1 MNDPK
6 GHVCP
11 ECGTPRGADNTP
23 SCACAE
29 RAADA
34 HIENRTAEAAAAE
47 DFDPLRIRPYVELT
61 PETPGP
67 SPTSPSSPTSPPFPE
82 HLATDPAAE
91 VTMPMPTVRE
101 PGRPDEAATAAIPA
115 VPQPPDPAPAFSTED
130 EPPSG
135 SLRRPR
141 VLLLGAAGAVVVI
154 LAAGGL
160 AGGMFTYD
168 KPDRNNTA
176 AQEVR
181 ESVPA
186 ATTPS
191 SASTAPSA
199 SPTPSKSP
207 SPTPTPSRSASPTP
221 SPTRTAP
228 SPTASRSATPTQAP
242 TTAQATGTVTP
253 APGGDDDKETAPVLR
268 LGDHGDEV
276 LELQLRL
283 NQLGLYLNDMDGVYD
298 DNVVNAVTTYQT
310 TRGINAEEPGVY
322 DRTTRER
329 LESETTEP
337 QSAQA
342 QQDADLAVTATGDSA
357 PQP

>member
-11 ECGTPRGADNTP
+11 ECGAPRGADNTP

-61 PETPGP
+61 PETPA
-67 SPTSPSSPTSPPFPE
+67 SSSSPE
-82 HLATDPAAE
+82 DPAATYPAAE
-91 VTMPMPTVRE
+91 ATMPMPAV
-101 PGRPDEAATAAIPA
+101 PQNDWPDEASTAAMAA
-115 VPQPPDPAPAFSTED
+115 VPQQPLGSPPHPAHPAED

-135 SLRRPR
+135 SGNRPR
-141 VLLLGAAGAVVVI
+141 VLLLGVAGAVVAV

-168 KPDRNNTA
+168 KPSRDSTS
-176 AQEVR
+176 AQDVR

-186 ATTPS
+186 ATT
-191 SASTAPSA
+191 SAA
-199 SPTPSKSP
+199 SPTPSGSPTSSKSA
-207 SPTPTPSRSASPTP
+207 SPTPTPSRSASPTA
-221 SPTRTAP
+221 SPPRAAP
-228 SPTASRSATPTQAP
+228 SPTPSRPAAPTQAP
-242 TTAQATGTVTP
+242 TTAQATGTITP
-253 APGGDDDKETAPVLR
+253 APGDDEESAPILRPGDN
-268 LGDHGDEV
+268 GDEV

-283 NQLGLYLNDMDGVYD
+283 RQLALYLNDTDGVYD
-298 DNVVNAVTTYQT
+298 DNVENAVTTYQT
-310 TRGINAEEPGVY
+310 TRGIDANELGVY

-337 QSAQA
+337 
-342 QQDADLAVTATGDSA
+342 
-357 PQP
+357 

>member
-11 ECGTPRGADNTP
+11 ECGAPRGADNTP

-61 PETPGP
+61 PETP
-67 SPTSPSSPTSPPFPE
+67 
-82 HLATDPAAE
+82 AA
-91 VTMPMPTVRE
+91 
-101 PGRPDEAATAAIPA
+101 
-115 VPQPPDPAPAFSTED
+115 PPDPAADVTMPLPAVPPDTPTED
-130 EPPSG
+130 DEQAEGPG
-135 SLRRPR
+135 NRPR
-141 VLLLGAAGAVVVI
+141 ILLLGAAGAVIVI

-168 KPDRNNTA
+168 KPSRNNTA

-186 ATTPS
+186 ATT
-191 SASTAPSA
+191 SAA
-199 SPTPSKSP
+199 SPTPPSSPTASESASP
-207 SPTPTPSRSASPTP
+207 SPTPTPSETSPPTP
-221 SPTRTAP
+221 TLTSAAPT
-228 SPTASRSATPTQAP
+228 PTRSATPSQAP
-242 TTAQATGTVTP
+242 TTAQATGTITP
-253 APGGDDDKETAPVLR
+253 DPGNDDKETAPVLR
-268 LGDHGDEV
+268 PGDHGDEV

-283 NQLGLYLNDMDGVYD
+283 RQLALYVNDLDGVYD
-298 DNVVNAVTTYQT
+298 DNVENAVTAYQT
-310 TRGINAEEPGVY
+310 TRNIDTDEPGVY

-337 QSAQA
+337 
-342 QQDADLAVTATGDSA
+342 
-357 PQP
+357 

>member
-61 PETPGP
+61 PE
-67 SPTSPSSPTSPPFPE
+67 SQPPPPPQ
-82 HLATDPAAE
+82 ASD
-91 VTMPMPTVRE
+91 VTMPLPPIRE
-101 PGRPDEAATAAIPA
+101 PDHPDGTPTTAI
-115 VPQPPDPAPAFSTED
+115 PQPPADYTGGYATEPD
-130 EPPSG
+130 EGDEDDERNGG
-135 SLRRPR
+135 SRARPK
-141 VLLLGAAGAVVVI
+141 VLLLGVAGAVVAV

-168 KPDRNNTA
+168 KPSRDDTA
-176 AQEVR
+176 AQDVR
-181 ESVPA
+181 ESVPV
-186 ATTPS
+186 TTTS
-191 SASTAPSA
+191 SVT
-199 SPTPSKSP
+199 
-207 SPTPTPSRSASPTP
+207 TPTPSSSPTESESPTLTPTPTLSEAPAPAPTRSTAAPTP
-221 SPTRTAP
+221 SS
-228 SPTASRSATPTQAP
+228 SPTPTQAP
-242 TTAQATGTVTP
+242 TTAQATGTISP
-253 APGGDDDKETAPVLR
+253 SPGNEDKDNGPVLR
-268 LGDHGDEV
+268 PGDQGDEV

-283 NQLGLYLNDMDGVYD
+283 RQLALYVNDLDGVYD
-298 DNVVNAVTTYQT
+298 DNVENAVTAYQT
-310 TRGINAEEPGVY
+310 TRNINTEEQGVY

-337 QSAQA
+337 
-342 QQDADLAVTATGDSA
+342 
-357 PQP
+357 

>member
-11 ECGTPRGADNTP
+11 ECGAPRGADNTP

-61 PETPGP
+61 PEPPASPP
-67 SPTSPSSPTSPPFPE
+67 SPPDP
-82 HLATDPAAE
+82 ATD
-91 VTMPMPTVRE
+91 VTMPLPAVVQD
-101 PGRPDEAATAAIPA
+101 PGWAEEAATAAIPS
-115 VPQPPDPAPAFSTED
+115 VPSPPDAH
-130 EPPSG
+130 PSG
-135 SLRRPR
+135 SAEDEDDEQEEESGNRPR

-168 KPDRNNTA
+168 KPSRNNTA

-186 ATTPS
+186 ATT
-191 SASTAPSA
+191 SAA
-199 SPTPSKSP
+199 SPTPSSSPTASKSAPP
-207 SPTPTPSRSASPTP
+207 SPTPTLSETPTP
-221 SPTRTAP
+221 TPTPTSAAP
-228 SPTASRSATPTQAP
+228 TPTRSATPSQAP
-242 TTAQATGTVTP
+242 TTAQATGTITP
-253 APGGDDDKETAPVLR
+253 APGDDDKETAPVLR
-268 LGDHGDEV
+268 PGDTGDEV

-283 NQLGLYLNDMDGVYD
+283 RQLALYVNDLDGVYD
-298 DNVVNAVTTYQT
+298 DNVENAVTAFQT
-310 TRGINAEEPGVY
+310 TRSIDPEEQGVY

-337 QSAQA
+337 
-342 QQDADLAVTATGDSA
+342 
-357 PQP
+357 

>member
-11 ECGTPRGADNTP
+11 ECGAPRGADNTP

-61 PETPGP
+61 PETPAA
-67 SPTSPSSPTSPPFPE
+67 PPDP
-82 HLATDPAAE
+82 ATD
-91 VTMPMPTVRE
+91 VTMPMPAVPPD
-101 PGRPDEAATAAIPA
+101 PGWADEAATAAIPA
-115 VPQPPDPAPAFSTED
+115 VPALPLPPDTPTED
-130 EPPSG
+130 DEQTEGPG
-135 SLRRPR
+135 NRPR
-141 VLLLGAAGAVVVI
+141 ILLLGAAGAVIAI

-168 KPDRNNTA
+168 KPSRNNTA
-176 AQEVR
+176 AQDVR

-186 ATTPS
+186 ATT
-191 SASTAPSA
+191 SAA
-199 SPTPSKSP
+199 SPTPSSSPTASRSASP
-207 SPTPTPSRSASPTP
+207 SPTPTPSETLPPTP
-221 SPTRTAP
+221 TLTSAAPT
-228 SPTASRSATPTQAP
+228 PTRSATPSQAP
-242 TTAQATGTVTP
+242 TTAQATGTISP
-253 APGGDDDKETAPVLR
+253 DPGDDDKETAPVLR
-268 LGDHGDEV
+268 PGDTGDEV

-283 NQLGLYLNDMDGVYD
+283 RQLALYVNDLDGVYD
-298 DNVVNAVTTYQT
+298 DNVENAVTAYQT
-310 TRGINAEEPGVY
+310 TRNIDAEEPGVY

-337 QSAQA
+337 
-342 QQDADLAVTATGDSA
+342 
-357 PQP
+357 

>member
-1 MNDPK
+1 MNDPM

-34 HIENRTAEAAAAE
+34 HLVNRTAEAAAAE

-61 PETPGP
+61 PETPG
-67 SPTSPSSPTSPPFPE
+67 SPGHTVPTP
-82 HLATDPAAE
+82 ATEA
-91 VTMPMPTVRE
+91 TMPMPQVQETNWPAGE
-101 PGRPDEAATAAIPA
+101 ATAPIPA
-115 VPQPPDPAPAFSTED
+115 TPLPLGPETTPSPSGD
-130 EPPSG
+130 EPPSSG
-135 SLRRPR
+135 SGSRPK
-141 VLLLGAAGAVVVI
+141 VLLLGVAGVVVAI

-168 KPDRNNTA
+168 KPDRDDTA

-186 ATTPS
+186 ATTSAASPTPS
-191 SASTAPSA
+191 QP
-199 SPTPSKSP
+199 SPTPSKSTAPTPTPTRTATPTP
-207 SPTPTPSRSASPTP
+207 SPTPRAASPTP
-221 SPTRTAP
+221 SSTP
-228 SPTASRSATPTQAP
+228 TPTQVP
-242 TTAQATGTVTP
+242 PTAQATGTITPSP
-253 APGGDDDKETAPVLR
+253 APGDDRDTAPVLR
-268 LGDHGDEV
+268 PGDHGDEV

-283 NQLGLYLNDMDGVYD
+283 RQLAIYLNDTDGVYD
-298 DNVVNAVTTYQT
+298 DNVENAVTTYQT
-310 TRGINAEEPGVY
+310 TRTIDTEEPGVY

-337 QSAQA
+337 
-342 QQDADLAVTATGDSA
+342 
-357 PQP
+357 

>member
-34 HIENRTAEAAAAE
+34 HLEARTAEAAAAE

-61 PETPGP
+61 PDSPAP
-67 SPTSPSSPTSPPFPE
+67 SASSE
-82 HLATDPAAE
+82 HLPPDRAAE
-91 VTMPMPTVRE
+91 ATMPMPAVQET
-101 PGRPDEAATAAIPA
+101 GWGADEAATTATPAAAPFPDDSVHPA
-115 VPQPPDPAPAFSTED
+115 EEDRPGVP
-130 EPPSG
+130 G
-135 SLRRPR
+135 RRPR
-141 VLLLGAAGAVVVI
+141 VLLLGAAGVVVAV

-168 KPDRNNTA
+168 KPDRDNTA
-176 AQEVR
+176 AQGVR

-186 ATTPS
+186 GKTGA
-191 SASTAPSA
+191 A
-199 SPTPSKSP
+199 SPTPSGSP
-207 SPTPTPSRSASPTP
+207 APSTSAAPAPAPSHSPGPTLSSTPATPSA
-221 SPTRTAP
+221 AP
-228 SPTASRSATPTQAP
+228 SRPATPTQAP

-253 APGGDDDKETAPVLR
+253 EPGDGDKDTAPVLR

-283 NQLGLYLNDMDGVYD
+283 RQLALYVNDTDGVYD
-298 DNVVNAVTTYQT
+298 ENVANAVTTYQT
-310 TRGINAEEPGVY
+310 TRGIDAKEPGVY

-337 QSAQA
+337 SLSSSLSTSAA
-342 QQDADLAVTATGDSA
+342 AAAATATPSS
-357 PQP
+357 

>member
-11 ECGTPRGADNTP
+11 ECGAPRGADNTP

-34 HIENRTAEAAAAE
+34 HLEARSAEAAAAE

-61 PETPGP
+61 PETPASSGHP
-67 SPTSPSSPTSPPFPE
+67 SPDQGALDQAALGQAAFDQGAPEQGPPE
-82 HLATDPAAE
+82 QAAE
-91 VTMPMPTVRE
+91 ATMPMPAVQET
-101 PGRPDEAATAAIPA
+101 GWGADEAATTAIPA
-115 VPQPPDPAPAFSTED
+115 LPRSTDDPARATHPGYSAED
-130 EPPSG
+130 EQPSVSG
-135 SLRRPR
+135 RRPR
-141 VLLLGAAGAVVVI
+141 VLLLGAAGAVVVV

-176 AQEVR
+176 AQDVR

-186 ATTPS
+186 ATT
-191 SASTAPSA
+191 SAA
-199 SPTPSKSP
+199 SPTPSDSPTPSASASP
-207 SPTPTPSRSASPTP
+207 SPTPSRSASATP
-221 SPTRTAP
+221 SPTPTAP
-228 SPTASRSATPTQAP
+228 SSAPSRSATPTQAP
-242 TTAQATGTVTP
+242 TTAQATGTITP
-253 APGGDDDKETAPVLR
+253 APGGDDKDTAPVLR
-268 LGDHGDEV
+268 PGDRGDEV

-283 NQLGLYLNDMDGVYD
+283 RQLAIYLNDTDGVYD
-298 DNVVNAVTTYQT
+298 DNVETSVTTYQT
-310 TRGINAEEPGVY
+310 TRGIDAAEPGVY

-337 QSAQA
+337 
-342 QQDADLAVTATGDSA
+342 
-357 PQP
+357 

>member
-11 ECGTPRGADNTP
+11 ECGAPRGADNTP

-61 PETPGP
+61 PETPAA
-67 SPTSPSSPTSPPFPE
+67 PP
-82 HLATDPAAE
+82 DPAAD
-91 VTMPMPTVRE
+91 VTMPLPAVPPD
-101 PGRPDEAATAAIPA
+101 PGWADEAATAAIPA
-115 VPQPPDPAPAFSTED
+115 VPALPLPPDTPTED
-130 EPPSG
+130 DEQAESPG
-135 SLRRPR
+135 NRPR
-141 VLLLGAAGAVVVI
+141 ILLLGAAGAVIVI

-168 KPDRNNTA
+168 KPSRNNTA

-186 ATTPS
+186 ATT
-191 SASTAPSA
+191 SAA
-199 SPTPSKSP
+199 SPTPSSSPTASESASP
-207 SPTPTPSRSASPTP
+207 SPTPTPSETSPPTP
-221 SPTRTAP
+221 TLTSAAPT
-228 SPTASRSATPTQAP
+228 PTRSATPSQAP
-242 TTAQATGTVTP
+242 TTAQATGTITP
-253 APGGDDDKETAPVLR
+253 DPGNDDKETAPVLR
-268 LGDHGDEV
+268 PGDHGDEV

-283 NQLGLYLNDMDGVYD
+283 RQLALYVNDLDGVYD
-298 DNVVNAVTTYQT
+298 DNVENAVTAYQT
-310 TRGINAEEPGVY
+310 TRNIDTEEPGVY

-337 QSAQA
+337 
-342 QQDADLAVTATGDSA
+342 
-357 PQP
+357 

>member
-11 ECGTPRGADNTP
+11 ECGAPRGADNTP

-34 HIENRTAEAAAAE
+34 HLEARTAEAAAAE

-61 PETPGP
+61 PDNHA
-67 SPTSPSSPTSPPFPE
+67 SPE
-82 HLATDPAAE
+82 HPVPDQAAAE
-91 VTMPMPTVRE
+91 TTMPIPAVQV
-101 PGRPDEAATAAIPA
+101 PGWGADEAATTAIPA
-115 VPQPPDPAPAFSTED
+115 VRHPSDNPARPADD
-130 EPPSG
+130 ELPSVSG
-135 SLRRPR
+135 RRPR
-141 VLLLGAAGAVVVI
+141 VLLLGAAGAVVVL

-186 ATTPS
+186 ATT
-191 SASTAPSA
+191 SAA
-199 SPTPSKSP
+199 SPTPSGSP
-207 SPTPTPSRSASPTP
+207 TPSASTSPTPTPIPSRSAIRTL

-228 SPTASRSATPTQAP
+228 SATPSRSATPTQAP
-242 TTAQATGTVTP
+242 ATAQATGTITS
-253 APGGDDDKETAPVLR
+253 APGGDEKETAPVLR
-268 LGDHGDEV
+268 PGDHGAEV

-283 NQLGLYLNDMDGVYD
+283 QQLAIYLNDTDGVYD
-298 DNVVNAVTTYQT
+298 DNVETAVTKYQT
-310 TRGINAEEPGVY
+310 TRGIAAEEPGVY

-337 QSAQA
+337 
-342 QQDADLAVTATGDSA
+342 
-357 PQP
+357 